1 MKLTQNSLFAFLDP
15 CSVEMD
21 RRNSSIIVG
30 DRMHVVS
37 HDENLQL
44 GQRNTRNRKLFSSNF
59 FQLNDRKL
67 KVHADDRRDSYC
79 NLLLH

>member
-1 MKLTQNSLFAFLDP
+1 
-15 CSVEMD
+15 
-21 RRNSSIIVG
+21 
-30 DRMHVVS
+30 MHVVS

-67 KVHADDRRDSYC
+67 KAYADDRRDSYC
-79 NLLLH
+79 KLSFNFQLAIACQLT